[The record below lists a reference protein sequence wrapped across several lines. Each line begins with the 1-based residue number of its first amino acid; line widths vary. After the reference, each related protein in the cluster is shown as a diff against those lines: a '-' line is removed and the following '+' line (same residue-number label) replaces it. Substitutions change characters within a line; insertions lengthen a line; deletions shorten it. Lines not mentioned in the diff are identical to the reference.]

1 MPVTRAFRLLPIP
14 MRRDDP
20 RWQRSWWQKPC
31 LVFEVSEERAR
42 AMASHYF
49 STLEGRLPAAVGGH
63 LWDDP
68 GLVACEER
76 QVIVGAPA
84 TSMVTNLA
92 GEAID
97 RANAAA
103 P

>member
-1 MPVTRAFRLLPIP
+1 

-42 AMASHYF
+42 SVAYHYF
-49 STLEGRLPAAVGGH
+49 STLEGGLPAALCGH
-63 LWDDP
+63 PWDDP
-68 GLVACEER
+68 DLVICEER
-76 QVIVGAPA
+76 QVMGEAPG
-84 TSMVTNLA
+84 TSLVTNLA

-97 RANAAA
+97 RTDSEA